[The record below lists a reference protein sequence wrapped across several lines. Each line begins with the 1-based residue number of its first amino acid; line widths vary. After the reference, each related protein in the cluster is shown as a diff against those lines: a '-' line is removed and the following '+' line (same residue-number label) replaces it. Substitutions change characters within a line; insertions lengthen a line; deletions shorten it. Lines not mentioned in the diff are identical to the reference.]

1 MKVLFLHHKSLGLSF
16 KVIFVDLYFSLKWF
30 AIPPEKSLLDI
41 AKFYFIL
48 IFRLCKIYWDIFIR
62 VPITTFIFSLK
73 ALDWRLRTR

>member
-41 AKFYFIL
+41 VKFYLIL
-48 IFRLCKIYWDIFIR
+48 IFRLCKIY
-62 VPITTFIFSLK
+62 
-73 ALDWRLRTR
+73 